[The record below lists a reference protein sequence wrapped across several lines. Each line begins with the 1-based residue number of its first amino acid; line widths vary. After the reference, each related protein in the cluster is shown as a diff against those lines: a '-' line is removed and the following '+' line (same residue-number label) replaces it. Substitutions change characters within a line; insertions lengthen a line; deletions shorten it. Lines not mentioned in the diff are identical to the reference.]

1 MERFLI
7 RGLQPVVPGWRW
19 LYFRAPA
26 RQRST
31 GGVRVSTPCGAV
43 SARGITV
50 FVPGLSGLY
59 MYGGI
64 SKPGMGTYYPRV
76 RRDHGETPAAR
87 APHPLIGQG
96 RVGGGRLGQCD
107 WGSENAGMK
116 VICRSYYTCSSTE

>member
-1 MERFLI
+1 M
-7 RGLQPVVPGWRW
+7 
-19 LYFRAPA
+19 
-26 RQRST
+26 
-31 GGVRVSTPCGAV
+31 
-43 SARGITV
+43 ITV

-96 RVGGGRLGQCD
+96 RVGGGASANAIGARKTLG
-107 WGSENAGMK
+107 
-116 VICRSYYTCSSTE
+116 